1 MLETRV
7 VELLAQLVAIDT
19 QNPPGREADAADFVA
34 DRLAGLGLAVETDA
48 LAPGRVNV
56 IGRLDNGPGPVLVLN
71 THMDTVPAGDGW
83 SSDPFVLDSRDG
95 RLYGRGACD
104 CKGPL
109 AAMLEAV
116 RLLAEARDG
125 WSGTLLAVF
134 VADEEVGSAG
144 ARRFAASGRP
154 VDLAIVG
161 EPTGNRP
168 VIAHKGSLRPLLRV
182 HGRTAHSGSPD
193 SGENA
198 ILQAAR
204 LLACVPEAHARL
216 RDRRHPLIGA
226 ASLTVTRI
234 AGGHAD
240 NVVPD
245 RCEALLDRR
254 LVPGETEETA
264 LAEIRDML
272 EAAAAPAGIRW
283 EIAECRP
290 TTGGATE
297 IAADHPLV
305 AATIEA
311 CRRHGVADA
320 TPFGFGGACDLVHF
334 RAMGAAGLVLGPGDL
349 AVAHQPDEFVP
360 WDELVKS
367 VLIYRDAALAML
379 RR

>member
-19 QNPPGREADAADFVA
+19 QNPPGREIDAADLVA
-34 DRLAGLGLAVETDA
+34 ARLTDIGLAVEIDGF
-48 LAPGRVNV
+48 APGRANV
-56 IGRLDNGPGPVLVLN
+56 IGRLDNGPGPTLAFN
-71 THMDTVPAGDGW
+71 THLDTVPAGGGW
-83 SSDPFVLDSRDG
+83 SSDPFLLDSRDG
-95 RLYGRGACD
+95 HLYGRGACD

-109 AAMLEAV
+109 AAMIEAV
-116 RLLAEARDG
+116 RLLAGDRDA

-134 VADEEVGSAG
+134 VADEEIGSAG

-193 SGENA
+193 AGENA

-216 RDRRHPLIGA
+216 RDRTHPLVGA

-234 AGGHAD
+234 TGGHAD
-240 NVVPD
+240 NVIPD

-264 LAEIRDML
+264 LAEIRAML
-272 EAAAAPAGIRW
+272 EAAAAPTGIRW

-305 AATIEA
+305 VATVDA
-311 CRRHGVADA
+311 CRAHGIAD
-320 TPFGFGGACDLVHF
+320 TRPYGFGGACDLVHF

-367 VLIYRDAALAML
+367 VLIYRDVAQAML
-379 RR
+379 R